1 MVTHPTLIIDMTTSL
16 IEADSLLVID
26 VGSVNTRAMLFDV
39 VDGRYRFLAVGSA
52 VSTAGAPFRDVGEG
66 VRRAIDQLQSTT
78 GRTLVAADESLIMPA
93 TEDGSGVDTF
103 AATISA
109 GAPLR
114 ILAVGLL
121 EDVSLESARRLATTT
136 YCGLI
141 ENISLNDRR
150 KQETRIDTV
159 LRVRPDVIL
168 VAGGTEGGASQSVLK
183 LLESVGLACY
193 LLPDGQRPEVLYA
206 GNNDLQDDVRSS
218 LNGVAGLYFAP
229 NVRPTLEVERLD
241 AAQTQ
246 VAEIFCKV
254 RTRQLTGVKELEEW
268 SGGNLMPTAS
278 AFGRL
283 IRFLSKAY
291 ASSKGV
297 LGVDIGAS
305 ATTVAAGYNGE
316 LALGV
321 YPQFG
326 LGSGLPQLLNQVQL
340 HEISLWLP
348 SDISDQQIKEYI
360 FNKSLY
366 PASLPATPE
375 DLAIEEALARLLMQA
390 AVKLTSRGFS
400 SKLGVPGSS
409 LLPPFEPIIATGSV
423 LTNAPSLAH
432 SMLML
437 LDGLQPTGVTTF
449 VLDQNHLSP
458 ALGVAAAINPV
469 LSVQVMDSNTF
480 LYLGTVISPVG
491 DARPGTPV
499 LSLKMTYEDGHETR
513 LDVKQGSLEVLP
525 LPLGQTARLQ
535 LQPLHRYDVGM
546 GGPGRSG
553 RLGVHGGIIGVVID
567 ARGRPLR
574 LPDSPE
580 RRYEAMKKWLWTLGG

>member
-1 MVTHPTLIIDMTTSL
+1 MTTSL

-26 VGSVNTRAMLFDV
+26 VGSVKTRAMLFDV
-39 VDGRYRFLAVGSA
+39 VDGRYRFLAVGVAST
-52 VSTAGAPFRDVGEG
+52 TAGAPFRDVGEG
-66 VRRAIDQLQSTT
+66 VRRAIDQLQATT
-78 GRTLVAADESLIMPA
+78 GRTLVGSNESLIMPTA
-93 TEDGSGVDTF
+93 EDGSGVDTF

-109 GAPLR
+109 GTPLR
-114 ILAVGLL
+114 IVAVGLL
-121 EDVSLESARRLATTT
+121 EDVSLESVRRLATTT
-136 YCGLI
+136 YCGSL

-150 KQETRIDTV
+150 KQEARIDTV

-168 VAGGTEGGASQSVLK
+168 VAGGTEGGASQSVLR
-183 LLESVGLACY
+183 LIESVGLACY
-193 LLPDGQRPEVLYA
+193 LLPEGLRPEILYA
-206 GNNDLQDDVRSS
+206 GNNDLQDEVLSS
-218 LNGVAGLYFAP
+218 LNSMTGLYFAP

-241 AAQTQ
+241 AAQTK

-254 RTRQLTGVKELEEW
+254 RSRQITGVKELEEW

-326 LGSGLPQLLNQVQL
+326 LGMGLPQLLNQVQL
-340 HEISLWLP
+340 SQITGWLSIEIP
-348 SDISDQQIKEYI
+348 DQYVKEYI

-366 PASLPATPE
+366 PASIPATLE
-375 DLAIEEALARLLMQA
+375 DLAIEEALARQLLQT
-390 AVKLTSRGFS
+390 AVKLTSRSFS
-400 SKLGVPGSS
+400 TKLGVPGSS

-423 LTNAPSLAH
+423 LTDAPSLAH
-432 SMLML
+432 SMMML

-449 VLDQNHLSP
+449 VLDQNHLSS

-491 DARPGTPV
+491 EARPGTPI

-535 LQPLHRYDVGM
+535 LQPLHRFDVGM

-553 RLGVHGGIIGVVID
+553 KLGVHGGIIGVVID
-567 ARGRPLR
+567 ARGRPLQF
-574 LPDSPE
+574 PENPE